1 MTLSALSVAGFQPLP
16 QELTDMIIDELE
28 EDVTSLLA
36 CSLACRSF
44 LSPSR
49 RRIFSGIAFDNADDI
64 RGFHAICT
72 ESPEISYCVKRLHL
86 QKIPNWSA
94 TADEHF
100 VPIMKTL
107 VNLECLSLENI
118 SFRDL
123 SMEVMTKTCSYRLK
137 TLALED
143 LTVDNTQELCSFLRG
158 CHHLQT
164 LSISGNLILS
174 GDQPPPSLRGDDNPS
189 TVPSLRHLT
198 VTCTPG
204 SRRLLNTLLTYSTPP
219 VRIDGLEHLAMHM
232 QFDGDPY
239 DHLSVENLSL
249 WKRIIDLNRDR
260 DALISVSAL
269 FMQACIDGRTPPPF
283 DLSLSHLRALSVDLG
298 DLPDILE
305 VDIVEVN
312 PLPILRWWTN
322 ALRPSRN
329 APTRL
334 ESLRIQL
341 YLDDNSTQCTSTAG
355 KEAWA
360 SLDSVLGDESY
371 PLRRL
376 MIRLI
381 GGEDS
386 PLGEI
391 PRILDVTENV
401 IRDSMPRLVQKGALS
416 FTKDFGDSE
425 SDEEDE
431 WGVVY

>member
-1 MTLSALSVAGFQPLP
+1 MTLSALSVPGFPLP

-28 EDVTSLLA
+28 EDISSLLA

-72 ESPEISYCVKRLHL
+72 ESPEISYCVKRLYL
-86 QKIPNWSA
+86 QKISSWSV

-100 VPIMKTL
+100 MPIIKTL
-107 VNLECLSLENI
+107 VNLESLSLENM

-123 SMEVMTKTCSYRLK
+123 SMGVRVRLCSYRLK

-143 LTVDNTQELCSFLRG
+143 LTVDDTQELCSFLRG
-158 CHHLQT
+158 CHHLHT
-164 LSISGNLILS
+164 LSISGNLILT
-174 GDQPPPSLRGDDNPS
+174 GDQPDAPLREDDDPS
-189 TVPSLRHLT
+189 TIPSLRHLMI
-198 VTCTPG
+198 TCTPG
-204 SRRLLNTLLTYSTPP
+204 SRRLLDTILTYSTPP
-219 VRIDGLEHLAMHM
+219 VCISGLEHLTMHM

-249 WKRIIDLNRDR
+249 LKRIIDLNRDR
-260 DALISVSAL
+260 DTLISVSAL

-283 DLSLSHLRALSVDLG
+283 DLPLSHLRALSVDLG
-298 DLPDILE
+298 DFPDIL
-305 VDIVEVN
+305 EVN
-312 PLPILRWWTN
+312 PLPILGWWTN

-329 APTRL
+329 VPTRL

-341 YLDDNSTQCTSTAG
+341 YLDDKSTQCSSTAG

-360 SLDSVLGDESY
+360 KLDSVLGDESH

-376 MIRLI
+376 MIRLM

-391 PRILDVTENV
+391 SRILDVTENV

-416 FTKDFGDSE
+416 FTKDFGDR
-425 SDEEDE
+425 
-431 WGVVY
+431 

>member
-1 MTLSALSVAGFQPLP
+1 MTLSALSLAGFPLP

-28 EDVTSLLA
+28 EDVSSLLA

-44 LSPSR
+44 LSSSR
-49 RRIFSGIAFDNADDI
+49 RRIFSGIAFDNAEDI

-72 ESPEISYCVKRLHL
+72 ESPEISHCVKRLYL
-86 QKIPNWSA
+86 QKTSSWSV

-100 VPIMKTL
+100 VPVIKTL
-107 VNLECLSLENI
+107 VNLESLSLENM

-123 SMEVMTKTCSYRLK
+123 SMGIITRLGSYRLK
-137 TLALED
+137 TVALED
-143 LTVDNTQELCSFLRG
+143 LTVDDTQELCSFLRG

-164 LSISGNLILS
+164 LSIGGNLILT
-174 GDQPPPSLRGDDNPS
+174 GDQPHPSLHEDGDPS
-189 TVPSLRHLT
+189 TIPSLRHLMI
-198 VTCTPG
+198 TCTPG
-204 SRRLLNTLLTYSTPP
+204 SRRLLDTILTYSTPP
-219 VRIDGLEHLAMHM
+219 VRTDGLEHLTMHM

-249 WKRIIDLNRDR
+249 WKRIVDLNRNR
-260 DALISVSAL
+260 DTLISVSAL

-283 DLSLSHLRALSVDLG
+283 DLPLSHLRALSVDLG
-298 DLPDILE
+298 DFPDIL
-305 VDIVEVN
+305 EVN
-312 PLPILRWWTN
+312 PLPILGWWTN

-329 APTRL
+329 VPTRL

-341 YLDDNSTQCTSTAG
+341 YLDDKSTQCSSTAG

-376 MIRLI
+376 MIRLM

-391 PRILDVTENV
+391 SRILDVTENV

-425 SDEEDE
+425 SDEEDG

>member
-1 MTLSALSVAGFQPLP
+1 MTLSALSVAGFPLP

-28 EDVTSLLA
+28 EDISSLLA

-72 ESPEISYCVKRLHL
+72 ESPEISYCVKRLYL
-86 QKIPNWSA
+86 QEFSSWSV

-100 VPIMKTL
+100 MPIVKAL
-107 VNLECLSLENI
+107 VNLESLSLENM

-123 SMEVMTKTCSYRLK
+123 PIGVIVRLYSYRLK

-143 LTVDNTQELCSFLRG
+143 LTVDDTQELCSFLRG
-158 CHHLQT
+158 CHHLHT
-164 LSISGNLILS
+164 LSISGNLILT
-174 GDQPPPSLRGDDNPS
+174 GNQPDAPLREDDDPS
-189 TVPSLRHLT
+189 TIPSLRHLII
-198 VTCTPG
+198 TCTPG
-204 SRRLLNTLLTYSTPP
+204 SRRLLDTILTYSTPP
-219 VRIDGLEHLAMHM
+219 VCIDALEHLTMHM

-249 WKRIIDLNRDR
+249 FKRIIDLNRDR

-283 DLSLSHLRALSVDLG
+283 DLPVSHLRALSVDLG
-298 DLPDILE
+298 DFPDIL
-305 VDIVEVN
+305 EVN
-312 PLPILRWWTN
+312 PLPILGWWTN

-329 APTRL
+329 VPTRL

-341 YLDDNSTQCTSTAG
+341 YLDDKSTQCSSTAG

-360 SLDSVLGDESY
+360 NLDSVLGDESY

-376 MIRLI
+376 MIRLM

-391 PRILDVTENV
+391 SRILDVTENV

-431 WGVVY
+431 WGLVY

>member
-1 MTLSALSVAGFQPLP
+1 MTLSALSVTGFPLP

-28 EDVTSLLA
+28 EDISSLLA

-72 ESPEISYCVKRLHL
+72 ESPEISYCVKRLYL
-86 QKIPNWSA
+86 QKFSSWSV

-100 VPIMKTL
+100 MPIIKTL
-107 VNLECLSLENI
+107 VNLESLSLENM

-123 SMEVMTKTCSYRLK
+123 SMGVIVRLCSYRLK

-143 LTVDNTQELCSFLRG
+143 LTVDDIQELCSFLRG
-158 CHHLQT
+158 CHHLHT
-164 LSISGNLILS
+164 LSISGNLILT
-174 GDQPPPSLRGDDNPS
+174 GDQPDAPLRGDDDPS
-189 TVPSLRHLT
+189 TIPSLRHLMI
-198 VTCTPG
+198 TCTPG
-204 SRRLLNTLLTYSTPP
+204 SRHLLDTILTYSTPP
-219 VRIDGLEHLAMHM
+219 VCIDGLEHLTMHM

-249 WKRIIDLNRDR
+249 LKRIIDLNRDR
-260 DALISVSAL
+260 DTLISVSAL

-283 DLSLSHLRALSVDLG
+283 DLPLSHLRALSVDLG
-298 DLPDILE
+298 DFPDIL
-305 VDIVEVN
+305 EVN
-312 PLPILRWWTN
+312 PLPILGWWTN

-329 APTRL
+329 VPARL

-341 YLDDNSTQCTSTAG
+341 YLDDKSTQCSSTAG

-376 MIRLI
+376 MIRLM

-391 PRILDVTENV
+391 SRILDVTENV

-425 SDEEDE
+425 SDEEDD
-431 WGVVY
+431 WGIVY